1 MPLTIDLFTDIVC
14 PWCLIGTRRIENVLA
29 SLGDEIEV
37 DLVHHPFLLNPA
49 TPPEGTH
56 VPTMLRRK
64 YGADPLAAF
73 ARVEAEAHRSG
84 IDLDSSKQQYSYP
97 SVMAHTLV
105 RHARPRGTQRALAQD
120 LFAAHFLEA
129 RNISDVPT
137 LVEIAER
144 HGFTAE
150 EAEALV
156 RNEAEVAIT
165 RAAAAEAS
173 EAGIR
178 GVPFFIF
185 DRRFA
190 VSGCQPEIAL
200 RQAIA
205 RAAEVRA
212 AE

>member
-29 SLGDEIEV
+29 SLDGEIEV
-37 DLVHHPFLLNPA
+37 DLVHHPFLLDPS
-49 TPPEGTH
+49 TPPEG
-56 VPTMLRRK
+56 VDIPSMLRRK
-64 YGADPLAAF
+64 YGTDPSAAF

-84 IDLDSSKQQYSYP
+84 IDLDSSKQTRSYP

-105 RHARPRGTQRALAQD
+105 RRARTKGTQRALAQA

-129 RNISDVPT
+129 RNIADPAT
-137 LVEIAER
+137 LVDIAVR
-144 HGFTAE
+144 HGFDAE
-150 EAEALV
+150 EADALV
-156 RNEAEVAIT
+156 RDAAELAIT
-165 RAAAAEAS
+165 REAAAEAA
-173 EAGIR
+173 EAGIQ

-205 RAAEVRA
+205 RASEVRA